1 MSSESRLDETG
12 TSVPPRKLMAEGRDF
27 FVVGSKRKQ
36 DTRRSGDD
44 RGQGGKMNYSKKD
57 LDRCLWRRS
66 THHLRIPS
74 KADSIFCYS
83 RNSRQFKPATAAKLF
98 RDADRSSAPISL
110 PRRQEKPP
118 GLAGQSELVTSIAYE
133 VMREND
139 DVGLTSSLTPNLHC
153 GKVFE
158 CKAQRNTEELSGRTG
173 MAGRKEEGLEPRER
187 QELDI
192 IDWEEG
198 EIVDKGKRREEQ
210 RQLLFIEAENFE
222 NNTEKNNINNVQ
234 VYNKEQSQQG
244 NEIDAKREE
253 RQEEGEKEAEKE
265 EDWGSEVSSSL
276 TDPVD
281 AVNDLTPE
289 DKISGTLIREVSA
302 NRNINQPEPSRTVTI
317 ELLVPQLHKPDA
329 GGQQKPLS
337 ETVPHDWLR
346 NSEETETRCHVKQ
359 LQHVAMTTGSQTRC
373 VDKIL
378 EESFQAQNGNERIAE
393 VIRETATQTELKI
406 AKAAATCRLQSPLNS
421 FEPRRRFPQSSVR
434 STEPQLSSSN
444 SRPSYNYNMP
454 KYTNDWIPG
463 RDVRV
468 REVTIGNT
476 KIRLISKSK
485 HPQPNRASI
494 LRQVAAASSSMS
506 SVASSG
512 SRSAA
517 QSPAMFYRNSAI
529 VRNFPTAL
537 VFIQGPFAKEHRKS
551 YASNKS
557 KPTCL
562 AGNPSSRRN
571 SPDSIKTPLKTSRTK
586 YQTTRTFLVD
596 SKTSPGVSPTR
607 RSFSSTKSPP
617 KRNRPTPAESAGKRT
632 QKERPKGQQRQPR
645 KTFFVHSR
653 QIKSGDDAQQHHY
666 QPQLLQQ
673 RKSVTVHR
681 TATRTLVA
689 RVQEPAF
696 NCKSPVSKLAC

>member
-27 FVVGSKRKQ
+27 FVVGGKRKQ

-44 RGQGGKMNYSKKD
+44 KGHGGKMNYSKKD

-74 KADSIFCYS
+74 KADSLFCYS
-83 RNSRQFKPATAAKLF
+83 RSSRQFRPATAAKLL

-110 PRRQEKPP
+110 PRRQRNPP
-118 GLAGQSELVTSIAYE
+118 GLAGQSELMTSIAYE

-139 DVGLTSSLTPNLHC
+139 DVGLTSSLTRNLHC

-158 CKAQRNTEELSGRTG
+158 CKARRKMEELSGRTG
-173 MAGRKEEGLEPRER
+173 MAGWKEGGLEPSER
-187 QELDI
+187 QERGVI
-192 IDWEEG
+192 INWEEG
-198 EIVDKGKRREEQ
+198 ETLDEGKWREEQ
-210 RQLLFIEAENFE
+210 RQMPFSEAENYE
-222 NNTEKNNINNVQ
+222 NNKEKSNINDVQ

-253 RQEEGEKEAEKE
+253 RLKEKEAEKE
-265 EDWGSEVSSSL
+265 EDWGSEVSSIL

-289 DKISGTLIREVSA
+289 DKVSGTLVREVSA
-302 NRNINQPEPSRTVTI
+302 NHNINQAEPSRTVTI
-317 ELLVPQLHKPDA
+317 ELLVPPSHKPDT
-329 GGQQKPLS
+329 GRQEKPLS

-346 NSEETETRCHVKQ
+346 NAEGMSTRCHVNQ
-359 LQHVAMTTGSQTRC
+359 LQHVAMTIGSHARC
-373 VDKIL
+373 VHRIF
-378 EESFQAQNGNERIAE
+378 ESFQDQNGDERIA
-393 VIRETATQTELKI
+393 VTRETATQTELKI
-406 AKAAATCRLQSPLNS
+406 PNAAATCRLQSPLDS
-421 FEPRRRFPQSSVR
+421 FAPRRRFPQSSVR

-444 SRPSYNYNMP
+444 SSYSYNMS
-454 KYTNDWIPG
+454 KVTNDRIPG

-468 REVTIGNT
+468 REVSIGNS
-476 KIRLISKSK
+476 KIRLISKNK

-517 QSPAMFYRNSAI
+517 AAASPAMFYRHSA
-529 VRNFPTAL
+529 VTRNFPTAL
-537 VFIQGPFAKEHRKS
+537 VLIQGPFAKEHRKA
-551 YASNKS
+551 YAYKG

-562 AGNPSSRRN
+562 VGNPSSRRN
-571 SPDSIKTPLKTSRTK
+571 SPESMKTPLKTSRTK

-596 SKTSPGVSPTR
+596 INNSPSVSPTR
-607 RSFSSTKSPP
+607 RSVSSTQSPP

-632 QKERPKGQQRQPR
+632 QKERPKGQLRQPR
-645 KTFFVHSR
+645 KTFFLHSR

-689 RVQEPAF
+689 RVQER
-696 NCKSPVSKLAC
+696 